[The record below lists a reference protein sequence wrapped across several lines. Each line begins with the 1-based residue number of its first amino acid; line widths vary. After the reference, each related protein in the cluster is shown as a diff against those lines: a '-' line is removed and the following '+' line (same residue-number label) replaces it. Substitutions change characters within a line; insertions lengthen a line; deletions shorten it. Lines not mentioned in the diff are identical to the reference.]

1 MASMSRSLEMGV
13 VAMRSPKPPVVE
25 LFPEVRQELEGLLRR
40 HSLPQQLALR
50 ARIILAAADGAN
62 NSQIARLL
70 ARDVDT
76 VRRWR
81 SRWLAFSPIPLAD
94 LSLEERLSD
103 VPRSGRPI
111 TIQAEQRC
119 QIVALACE
127 APQEAAR
134 PISHWSGRE
143 IADEVIKRGILP
155 TISPRHA
162 ARLLKKGISNRTSAA
177 IG

>member
-1 MASMSRSLEMGV
+1 
-13 VAMRSPKPPVVE
+13 MRGPKPPAVE
-25 LFPEVRQELEGLLRR
+25 LSPDLRHELETLLRR
-40 HSLPQQLALR
+40 GSLPQQLALR
-50 ARIILAAADGAN
+50 TKIILAAADGSN
-62 NSQIARLL
+62 NSEIARSLDL
-70 ARDVDT
+70 DVDT

-111 TIQAEQRC
+111 TIQAEHRC

-143 IADEVIKRGILP
+143 IAAEVIKRGILP

-162 ARLLKKGISNRTSAA
+162 ARLLKKGISNR
-177 IG
+177 I

>member
-1 MASMSRSLEMGV
+1 
-13 VAMRSPKPPVVE
+13 MRGPKPPVVE
-25 LFPEVRQELEGLLRR
+25 LSPEVRHDLEGLLRR

-50 ARIILAAADGAN
+50 TRIILAAADGAN
-62 NSQIARLL
+62 NSLIARTLDL
-70 ARDVDT
+70 DVET

-81 SRWLAFSPIPLAD
+81 SRWIAFTPIPLPD

-111 TIQAEQRC
+111 QISAEQRC

-127 APQEAAR
+127 APQEAGR
-134 PISHWSGRE
+134 PLSQWSGRE
-143 IADEVIKRGILP
+143 IADEVVKRGILP
-155 TISPRHA
+155 RLSPRHA
-162 ARLLKKGISNRTSAA
+162 ARLLKKGISSRTSAA

>member
-1 MASMSRSLEMGV
+1 
-13 VAMRSPKPPVVE
+13 MRGPKPPAVE
-25 LFPEVRQELEGLLRR
+25 LSPDLRQELEGLLRR

-50 ARIILAAADGAN
+50 ARIILTAADGAN

-70 ARDVDT
+70 DLDVDT

-81 SRWLAFSPIPLAD
+81 HRWLAFTPIPLPD

-111 TIQAEQRC
+111 QISAAHRC

-127 APQEAAR
+127 APTDAGR
-134 PISHWSGRE
+134 PIAQWTGRE
-143 IADEVIKRGILP
+143 IADEVVKRGILP
-155 TISPRHA
+155 QISPRHA
-162 ARLLKKGISNRTSAA
+162 ARLLKKGISSR
-177 IG
+177 I